1 MERATITSSALGT
14 VTCCRGGSHGFQE
27 NIAGIS
33 LIHKHKVEARKKGR
47 KLFESVGSICNLFYD
62 LAQTRR
68 YHVMK

>member
-33 LIHKHKVEARKKGR
+33 PN
-47 KLFESVGSICNLFYD
+47 SQ
-62 LAQTRR
+62 AQSGGQEKREEII
-68 YHVMK
+68 